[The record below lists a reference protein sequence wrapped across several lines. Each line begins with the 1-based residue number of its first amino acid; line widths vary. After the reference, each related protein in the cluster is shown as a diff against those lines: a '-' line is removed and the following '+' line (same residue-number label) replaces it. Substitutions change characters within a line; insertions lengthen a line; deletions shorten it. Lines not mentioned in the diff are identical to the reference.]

1 MSGVTDK
8 DLGRVNITVRI
19 DQAKLAELE
28 RLEQSERLTRGG
40 HDNPHR
46 TRAAGARGMGGRL
59 VPSDAQAGEIVW
71 APARHP
77 RERAK
82 REIGHWIKSG
92 QSPSV
97 RPPLTLI

>member
-8 DLGRVNITVRI
+8 DLGRLTITVRI

-46 TRAAGARGMGGRL
+46 PAPQAL
-59 VPSDAQAGEIVW
+59 VEW
-71 APARHP
+71 AVASFLQMCR
-77 RERAK
+77 REK
-82 REIGHWIKSG
+82 
-92 QSPSV
+92 
-97 RPPLTLI
+97 